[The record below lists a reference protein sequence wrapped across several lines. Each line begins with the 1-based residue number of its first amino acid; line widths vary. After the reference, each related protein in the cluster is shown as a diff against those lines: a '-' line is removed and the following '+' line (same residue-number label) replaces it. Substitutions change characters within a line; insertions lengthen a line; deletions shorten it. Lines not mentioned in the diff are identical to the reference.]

1 MIKTFVVKYPYHH
14 TFLPDA
20 LALSHVL
27 VTPLVLPS
35 SIAYCGVAAVQT
47 RPTAIIMVD
56 SDARR
61 QNCDK
66 VDVKAQHIT
75 SPKLCKGILRG
86 DPMHGPLEYAVNTP
100 HTSYVHVSE
109 GGKLRKDAG

>member
-1 MIKTFVVKYPYHH
+1 M
-14 TFLPDA
+14 PDA
-20 LALSHVL
+20 LALSLVL
-27 VTPLVLPS
+27 VTSLVVPS
-35 SIAYCGVAAVQT
+35 GIAHCGVAEVQT
-47 RPTAIIMVD
+47 RPTAILKED

-66 VDVKAQHIT
+66 VYVKAQHSA
-75 SPKLCKGILRG
+75 SPKLCKGVLRG
-86 DPMHGPLEYAVNTP
+86 DPTRGPLEYAVNKP